1 MVSTLKHGQGR
12 VVHLSV
18 SPAASDST
26 MLWYENVLFYPEG
39 LIYMEVGLEDNFD
52 IIYYTGGLKEKT

>member
-39 LIYMEVGLEDNFD
+39 LIYMEVGLD
-52 IIYYTGGLKEKT
+52 